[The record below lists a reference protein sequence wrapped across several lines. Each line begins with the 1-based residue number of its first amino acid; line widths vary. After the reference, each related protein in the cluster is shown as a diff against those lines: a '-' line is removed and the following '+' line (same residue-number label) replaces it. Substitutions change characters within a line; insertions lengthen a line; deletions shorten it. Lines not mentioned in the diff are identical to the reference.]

1 MPWTPNGL
9 PDELLRAI
17 DPVCVRTARSGGGEM
32 AAANKEAAA
41 AAFERAYRP
50 NWQYH

>member
-9 PDELLRAI
+9 PDEL
-17 DPVCVRTARSGGGEM
+17 VRTIDSGGVLAGQPVGGETASM
-32 AAANKEAAA
+32 NKEAAV
-41 AAFERAYRP
+41 FERASRP